1 MPAISVARS
10 DHDPL
15 QRVVTAWIHCAH
27 RNPWLARSLLHLFSD
42 LSLDRCT
49 FVDMPSSTTAATST
63 SSILDRG
70 LSAGVAAGTI
80 GQATADALREE
91 AQARRRNGTFLGQIP
106 YLSVVARRAR

>member
-1 MPAISVARS
+1 M
-10 DHDPL
+10 
-15 QRVVTAWIHCAH
+15 
-27 RNPWLARSLLHLFSD
+27 
-42 LSLDRCT
+42 
-49 FVDMPSSTTAATST
+49 DMPSSTTAATST

-70 LSAGVAAGTI
+70 TPVARVALPADRVGRGRVILSPVALSAGVAAGTI